1 MSEHKKIHE
10 FFRSVTNQLMLKSRS
25 H

>member
-10 FFRSVTNQLMLKSRS
+10 FFRSVTNQLMLKWRS